1 LLVFSRLRYIVKR
14 AGRLTKIISSSADA
28 TEKGTNPTRART
40 LQEYTSNPR
49 DYAHRDQQ
57 GSHISL
63 RQEANFV
70 LLSKISISPR
80 SYSCATTTSI
90 RHPRKISAEAFRRAP
105 LARKRERERE
115 RERGREGGRERER
128 ERDVFRRG
136 RRG

>member
-105 LARKRERERE
+105 LG
-115 RERGREGGRERER
+115 GREGGREGERERERER